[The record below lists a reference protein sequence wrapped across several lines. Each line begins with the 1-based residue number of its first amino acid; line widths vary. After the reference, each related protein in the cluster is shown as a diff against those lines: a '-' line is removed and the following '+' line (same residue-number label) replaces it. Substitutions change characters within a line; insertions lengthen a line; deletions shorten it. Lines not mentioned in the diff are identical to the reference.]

1 MTNRLEQGVAQYQQ
15 QRNALLAAL
24 QAYRAWLDRHANAE
38 AQQTLHLYDLEESLR
53 QDKLTLAFVAEFSRG
68 KSELI
73 NALFFADLKQRLLP
87 SDVGRTT
94 MCPTEIFYDAETH
107 PYLRLLP
114 IESRLRDD
122 SLATLK
128 RMPIEWSGIRLEP
141 DNPTQMATAFRA
153 LAEVKRVPLAVARAL
168 GLHDDN
174 APQAGSNTP
183 ADGMV
188 EVPAWRYA
196 LINFPHPLL
205 KSGLSILDTP
215 GLNAL
220 GNEPE
225 LTLNAIPSAHAV
237 LFLLATDTGVTRSD
251 LDIWEKNVYRRVHH
265 HIAVLNKIDM
275 LWDDLKSDSEIETA
289 LQKQVFQTAQLLKLP
304 RHQVL
309 AISAQKALVAKVR
322 GDAALLARSNI
333 GALESMLADH
343 IIPSRQRLLHES
355 VNLEVLTMLEASHH
369 GVQTKISGL
378 RDDVQQLSAFTGKN
392 REIITKLRDKLVLE
406 KRGYDAA
413 ALNFKITRTLVQT
426 HGRSL
431 LSALSPDVL
440 DTMLNK
446 SRAHLDESWT
456 TASLTRGMQTLFD
469 RINTQFGRVDV
480 LASDILSLLE
490 AAYLRFQEQHDFPA
504 LNPPVLSLDRYRQR
518 LADLARSTDVFCHDP
533 LNLMLEKRFMI
544 NKFYQS
550 LVSEAR
556 DTFDMA
562 RTETDAWLR
571 RTLDP
576 LVVRIRDH
584 KNQLELRVENIK
596 KVHGNLD
603 GLQERIAELNQQ
615 HDAMQIQQTEINAL
629 LQTLSK
635 QHYVTPVHHALPN
648 NTVPKVQAVA

>member
-1 MTNRLEQGVAQYQQ
+1 MANRLEQGVAQYQQ
-15 QRNALLAAL
+15 QRTALLAAL
-24 QAYRAWLDRHANAE
+24 QAYRAWLDRNTNAE
-38 AQQTLHLYDLEESLR
+38 AQQTLRLYDLEESLR

-94 MCPTEIFYDAETH
+94 MCPTEIFFDTESA

-128 RMPIEWSGIRLEP
+128 RMPIEWSSISLTP
-141 DNPTQMATAFRA
+141 DDPAQMTTALRA
-153 LAEVKRVPLAVARAL
+153 LAEVKRVPLAIARAL
-168 GLHDDN
+168 GLHDDS
-174 APQAGSNTP
+174 APQVGSNTP

-225 LTLNAIPSAHAV
+225 LTLSAIPSAHAV

-251 LDIWEKNVYRRVHH
+251 LDIWEKNVHRRVHH

-275 LWDDLKSDSEIETA
+275 LWDDLKSDADIQLA
-289 LQKQVFQTAQLLKLP
+289 LEKQLFQTAQLLKLP

-322 GDAALLARSNI
+322 GDAALLQRSNI

-343 IIPSRQRLLHES
+343 IIPSRQQLLHES
-355 VNLEVLTMLEASHH
+355 VNQEVLTMLEASHH
-369 GVQTKISGL
+369 GVQTKLAGL
-378 RDDVQQLSAFTGKN
+378 HEDAQQLSAFTGKN
-392 REIITKLRDKLVLE
+392 REIVTQLRDKLVLE

-413 ALNFKITRTLVQT
+413 ALNFKITRNLVQER
-426 HGRSL
+426 GRSL

-446 SRAHLDESWT
+446 SRTHLDESWT
-456 TASLTRGMQTLFD
+456 TVSLTRGMQTLFD
-469 RINTQFGRVDV
+469 RINAQFGRVDV
-480 LASDILSLLE
+480 VASNILSLLE
-490 AAYLRFQEQHDFPA
+490 AAYLRFQEQHGFPA
-504 LNPPVLSLDRYRQR
+504 LNPPVLSLNRYRQR
-518 LADLARSTDVFCHDP
+518 LADLARSTDAFCRDP

-550 LVSEAR
+550 LVNEAR
-556 DTFDMA
+556 ETFSMA

-576 LVVRIRDH
+576 LVERIRDH
-584 KNQLELRVENIK
+584 KNQLEVRVENIK

-603 GLQERIAELNQQ
+603 GLQARITELNQQ
-615 HDAMQIQQTEINAL
+615 HEAMQIQRSEIDAL
-629 LQTLSK
+629 LQILGK
-635 QHYVTPVHHALPN
+635 QHDTPAVF
-648 NTVPKVQAVA
+648 NTPSNLVPKVHAVA

>member
-1 MTNRLEQGVAQYQQ
+1 MANRLEQGVAQYQQ
-15 QRNALLAAL
+15 QRTALLAAL
-24 QAYRAWLDRHANAE
+24 QAYRAWLDRNTNAE
-38 AQQTLHLYDLEESLR
+38 AQQTLRLYDLEESLR

-94 MCPTEIFYDAETH
+94 MCPTEIFFDTESA

-128 RMPIEWSGIRLEP
+128 RMPIEWSSISLTP
-141 DNPTQMATAFRA
+141 DDPAQMTTALRA
-153 LAEVKRVPLAVARAL
+153 LAEVKRVPLAIARAL
-168 GLHDDN
+168 GLHDDS
-174 APQAGSNTP
+174 APQVGSNTP

-225 LTLNAIPSAHAV
+225 LTLSAIPSAHAV

-251 LDIWEKNVYRRVHH
+251 LDIWEKNVHRRVHH

-275 LWDDLKSDSEIETA
+275 LWDDLKSDADIQLA
-289 LQKQVFQTAQLLKLP
+289 LEKQLFQTAQLLKLP

-322 GDAALLARSNI
+322 GDAALLQRSNI

-343 IIPSRQRLLHES
+343 IIPSRQQLLHES
-355 VNLEVLTMLEASHH
+355 VNQEVLTMLEASHH
-369 GVQTKISGL
+369 GVQTKLAGL
-378 RDDVQQLSAFTGKN
+378 HDDAQQLSAFTGKN
-392 REIITKLRDKLVLE
+392 REIVTQLRDKLVLE

-413 ALNFKITRTLVQT
+413 ALNFKITRNLVQER
-426 HGRSL
+426 GRSL

-446 SRAHLDESWT
+446 SRTHLDESWT
-456 TASLTRGMQTLFD
+456 TISLTRGMQTLFD
-469 RINTQFGRVDV
+469 RINAQFGRVDV
-480 LASDILSLLE
+480 VASNILSLLE
-490 AAYLRFQEQHDFPA
+490 AAYLRFQEQHGFPA
-504 LNPPVLSLDRYRQR
+504 LNPPVLSLNRYRQR
-518 LADLARSTDVFCHDP
+518 LADLARSTDAFCRDP

-550 LVSEAR
+550 LVNEAR
-556 DTFDMA
+556 ETFSMA

-576 LVVRIRDH
+576 LVERIRDH
-584 KNQLELRVENIK
+584 KNQLEVRVENIK

-603 GLQERIAELNQQ
+603 GLQARITELNQQ
-615 HDAMQIQQTEINAL
+615 HEAMQIQRSEIDAL
-629 LQTLSK
+629 LQILGK
-635 QHYVTPVHHALPN
+635 QHDTPAVF
-648 NTVPKVQAVA
+648 NTPSNLVPKVHAVA

>member
-24 QAYRAWLDRHANAE
+24 QAYRAWLDRNANAE
-38 AQQTLHLYDLEESLR
+38 AQQTLRLYDLEESLR

-94 MCPTEIFYDAETH
+94 MCPTEIFYDAESA

-122 SLATLK
+122 SLVTLK
-128 RMPIEWSGIRLEP
+128 RMPIEWSSISLTP
-141 DNPTQMATAFRA
+141 DDPAQMAAAFRT

-168 GLHDDN
+168 GLHDDS
-174 APQAGSNTP
+174 APTASDKP

-225 LTLNAIPSAHAV
+225 LTLSAIPSAHAV

-251 LDIWEKNVYRRVHH
+251 LDIWEKNVHRRVHH

-275 LWDDLKSDSEIETA
+275 LWDDLKSDAETQLA
-289 LQKQVFQTAQLLKLP
+289 LEKQLFQTAQLLKLP

-322 GDAALLARSNI
+322 GDAALLQRSNI

-355 VNLEVLTMLEASHH
+355 VSQEVFTMLEASHH
-369 GVQTKISGL
+369 GVQSKLAGL
-378 RDDVQQLSAFTGKN
+378 YDDMYQLNAFTGKN
-392 REIITKLRDKLVLE
+392 REIVTKLRDKLVLE

-413 ALNFKITRTLVQT
+413 ALNFKITRNLVQER
-426 HGRSL
+426 GRSL
-431 LSALSPDVL
+431 LSALSQDIL
-440 DTMLNK
+440 ETMLNK
-446 SRAHLDESWT
+446 SRAHLDDSWT
-456 TASLTRGMQTLFD
+456 TASLTRGMHTLFD
-469 RINTQFGRVDV
+469 RINAQFGRVDV
-480 LASDILSLLE
+480 VAGDILGLLE

-504 LNPPVLSLDRYRQR
+504 LNPPTLNLNRHRQR
-518 LADLARSTDVFCHDP
+518 LADLARSTEAFCRDP
-533 LNLMLEKRFMI
+533 LNLVLEKRFMI

-556 DTFDMA
+556 DTFDRA

-576 LVVRIRDH
+576 LVARIRDH

-603 GLQERIAELNQQ
+603 GLQARIAELKQQ
-615 HDAMQIQQTEINAL
+615 HDAMQIQQAEINAL
-629 LQTLSK
+629 LQTLNIQNDARPLDPASLSA
-635 QHYVTPVHHALPN
+635 TSA
-648 NTVPKVQAVA
+648 QAVA

>member
-1 MTNRLEQGVAQYQQ
+1 MANRLEQGVAQYQQ
-15 QRNALLAAL
+15 QRTALLAAL
-24 QAYRAWLDRHANAE
+24 QAYRAWLDRNTNAE
-38 AQQTLHLYDLEESLR
+38 AQQTLRLYDLEESLR

-94 MCPTEIFYDAETH
+94 MCPTEIFFDTESA

-128 RMPIEWSGIRLEP
+128 RMPIEWSSISLTP
-141 DNPTQMATAFRA
+141 DDPAQMTTALRA
-153 LAEVKRVPLAVARAL
+153 LAEVKRVPLAIARAL
-168 GLHDDN
+168 GLHDDS
-174 APQAGSNTP
+174 APQVGSNTP

-225 LTLNAIPSAHAV
+225 LTLSAIPSAHAV

-251 LDIWEKNVYRRVHH
+251 LDIWEKNVHRRVHH

-275 LWDDLKSDSEIETA
+275 LWDDLKSDADIQLA
-289 LQKQVFQTAQLLKLP
+289 LEKQLFQTAQLLKLP

-322 GDAALLARSNI
+322 GDAALLQRSNI

-343 IIPSRQRLLHES
+343 IIPSRQQLLHES
-355 VNLEVLTMLEASHH
+355 VNQEVLTMLEASHH
-369 GVQTKISGL
+369 GVQTKLAGL
-378 RDDVQQLSAFTGKN
+378 HDDAQQLSAFTGKN
-392 REIITKLRDKLVLE
+392 REIVTQLRDKLVLE

-413 ALNFKITRTLVQT
+413 ALNFKITRNLVQER
-426 HGRSL
+426 GRSL

-446 SRAHLDESWT
+446 SRTHLDESWT
-456 TASLTRGMQTLFD
+456 TISLTRGMQTLFD
-469 RINTQFGRVDV
+469 RINAQFGRVDV
-480 LASDILSLLE
+480 VASNILSLLE
-490 AAYLRFQEQHDFPA
+490 AAYLRFQEQHGFPA
-504 LNPPVLSLDRYRQR
+504 LNPPVLSLNRYRQR
-518 LADLARSTDVFCHDP
+518 LADLARSTDAFCRDP

-550 LVSEAR
+550 LVNEAR
-556 DTFDMA
+556 ETFGMA

-576 LVVRIRDH
+576 LVERIRDH
-584 KNQLELRVENIK
+584 KNQLEVRVENIK

-603 GLQERIAELNQQ
+603 GLQARITELNQQ
-615 HDAMQIQQTEINAL
+615 HEAMQIQRSEIDAL
-629 LQTLSK
+629 LQILGK
-635 QHYVTPVHHALPN
+635 QHDTPAVF
-648 NTVPKVQAVA
+648 NTPSNLVPKVHAVA